1 MLLRRVVAS
10 WLCTIGLSAAGAT
23 AVCGQDYPV
32 KPIRIVTS
40 SAGGSSDFVM
50 RLIAPAL
57 RNSLGQQVVIEN
69 RASLLLGEVESKS
82 PPDGYTLIAGGGT
95 LWIVPLLQ
103 DVRFD
108 PSKDFAP
115 ITLLVTS
122 PNILAV
128 HPSVP
133 VRSVKELIALAQAR
147 PGELNYASTAIGGS
161 PHLAAELFKT
171 LAGVNIVHIPYKGSG
186 AALINLIGG
195 HVQVMFPAVSS
206 STPHIKAGRL
216 RGLGVTSAKPSAL
229 APGLPPIAVT
239 VPGYDYGTGGATAM
253 FAPQKTP
260 AAIIKR
266 LNEEI
271 VRVLNQADMKEK
283 LLTSGVEIVG
293 SSPEQTAAMVKSEVA
308 RMGKVIKDAG
318 IRAE

>member
-1 MLLRRVVAS
+1 MVPGTGVVS
-10 WLCTIGLSAAGAT
+10 
-23 AVCGQDYPV
+23 GQDYPN

-50 RLIAPAL
+50 RLVAPAL
-57 RNSLGQQVVIEN
+57 RASLGQPVIIEN
-69 RASLLLGEVESKS
+69 RASLLLGEVESRS
-82 PPDGYTLIAGGGT
+82 PPDGYTLLAGGGT

-115 ITLLVTS
+115 IALLVTS
-122 PNILAV
+122 PNILVV

-133 VRSVKELIALAQAR
+133 VKSVKELIALARAR
-147 PGELNYASTAIGGS
+147 PGELNYASTSTGGS

-171 LAGVNIVHIPYKGSG
+171 LAGVDIVQIPYKGSG
-186 AALINLIGG
+186 AALIALVGG
-195 HVQVMFPAVSS
+195 HVQVMFPAVTS
-206 STPHIKAGRL
+206 STPHIRSGRL
-216 RGLGVTSAKPSAL
+216 RGLAVTSAKTSPL
-229 APGLPPIAVT
+229 APGLPPIAAT

-260 AAIIKR
+260 AAIISR
-266 LNEEI
+266 LNQEI

-283 LLTSGVEIVG
+283 LSGSGVEIVG
-293 SSPEQTAAMVKSEVA
+293 SSPEQLGAMVKSEVA

-318 IRAE
+318 IKAN